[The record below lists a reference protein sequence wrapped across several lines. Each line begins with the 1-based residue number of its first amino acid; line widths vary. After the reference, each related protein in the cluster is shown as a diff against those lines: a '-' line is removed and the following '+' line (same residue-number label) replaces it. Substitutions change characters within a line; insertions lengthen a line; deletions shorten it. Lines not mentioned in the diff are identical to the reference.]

1 VNDAITTIAL
11 IWSIVLLALA
21 VLAVLRARGSFARI
35 LALDTAA
42 LMLIGVLLMLAKR
55 DDEPYYLDAAL
66 ILAALSF
73 VSTIAA
79 ARYRAE
85 NRPF

>member
-1 VNDAITTIAL
+1 MTDILITAAL
-11 IWSIVLLALA
+11 IWAIVLLALA
-21 VLAVLRARGSFARI
+21 VLAVLRARGSYARI

-42 LMLIGVLLMLAKR
+42 LMLIGVLLVLARR
-55 DDEPYYLDAAL
+55 DDEPFYLDAAL
-66 ILAALSF
+66 MLAALSF

-79 ARYRAE
+79 ARYRSE

>member
-1 VNDAITTIAL
+1 MSDAIITIAL
-11 IWSIVLLALA
+11 VWSIVLLSLT
-21 VLAVLRARGSFARI
+21 VLAVLRAPNSFSRI

-42 LMLIGVLLMLAKR
+42 LMLIGVLLMLARR

-66 ILAALSF
+66 MLAALSF
-73 VSTIAA
+73 VSTIAS

>member
-1 VNDAITTIAL
+1 VTDAITTIAL
-11 IWSIVLLALA
+11 IWSIVLFALA

>member
-1 VNDAITTIAL
+1 VSDTLATIAL
-11 IWSIVLLALA
+11 IWSIVLFALA

-42 LMLIGVLLMLAKR
+42 LMLIGVLLMLANR

-79 ARYRAE
+79 ARYRSE